1 MLRVTPYQIS
11 QTPYNKRQRYKAQTK
26 VAFCSNQLDEKVPM
40 PTVFSLFKLQKSS
53 MPWVKDENLLKAVN
67 QLNYIKFDKDDVKHV
82 QSMGAIL
89 PFKSGKEAV
98 EYIKGAHIG
107 IKYDK
112 LSSENIHA
120 QYDSDSDCIKINEI
134 YKNTQNPAEILAISE
149 AILHEA
155 GHAKDGD
162 GGSSLQEEID
172 CLAMNAVAHRAIVKN
187 SPNAFSTS
195 NSLIVKDG
203 VCIYGDLFFGAD
215 DNKSALVE
223 RIKMKYRHL
232 PVGDFKHPPSALAY
246 KVKN

>member
-1 MLRVTPYQIS
+1 MLRVNPYQIS
-11 QTPYNKRQRYKAQTK
+11 YNNNQRPKLKKQ
-26 VAFCSNQLDEKVPM
+26 VAFCSSQLDEKVPM

-82 QSMGAIL
+82 QSMGVVL
-89 PFKSGKEAV
+89 PFKGGKEAV

-112 LSSENIHA
+112 LDSENIHA
-120 QYDSDSDCIKINEI
+120 QYDFDNDCIKINEI
-134 YKNTQNPAEILAISE
+134 YKDTQNPAEILAISE

-172 CLAMNAVAHRAIVKN
+172 CLALNAIAHRAILKN
-187 SPNAFSTS
+187 SPNAFSGS
-195 NSLIVKDG
+195 NALIVKDG
-203 VCIYGDLFFGAD
+203 VCVYGDLFFGTD
-215 DNKSALVE
+215 DNKSALIA
-223 RIKMKYRHL
+223 RIKKKYGHL
-232 PVGDFKHPPSALAY
+232 SVGDFKHPPSALAY